1 MANEES
7 TTLQN
12 ILAAGKE
19 EFLEKGFK
27 SASLRNI
34 VKTAELRQVHF
45 TVIFLARRHFLPLLL
60 KNMQRL

>member
-7 TTLQN
+7 ATLQN

-19 EFLEKGFK
+19 EFLEKALNLLRF
-27 SASLRNI
+27 AISLKRQ
-34 VKTAELRQVHF
+34 ELRQVHF
-45 TVIFLARRHFLPLLL
+45 TAIFLARRHFSLLLL

>member
-19 EFLEKGFK
+19 EFLEKGFNL
-27 SASLRNI
+27 LRFAI
-34 VKTAELRQVHF
+34 SSKRQELRQVRLS
-45 TVIFLARRHFLPLLL
+45 VIFPARRHFLPLLL

>member
-19 EFLEKGFK
+19 EFLEKVL
-27 SASLRNI
+27 SLLRFAI
-34 VKTAELRQVHF
+34 SLKRQELRQVHF